1 MSKQLKPLVVF
12 SHGKE
17 TGPSGRKILKL
28 REMAE
33 AAGAETVSIDYTSSM
48 DPEIRVQKLLNTTLP
63 EHHGLILV
71 GSSMGGYV
79 STVASKVLK
88 PDGLLLMAPAF
99 GLPGYAELYP
109 VPNATAIA
117 AVHGWLDDVVPV
129 ENVVRWAKD
138 NKIRLVLV
146 DDDHSLHQ
154 EVATVGQL
162 MVSMIQ
168 KLVAN

>member
-1 MSKQLKPLVVF
+1 MNKQLKPLVVF

-17 TGPSGRKILKL
+17 TGPSGRKILQL

-48 DPEIRVQKLLNTTLP
+48 DPEIRVQQLLNTELP
-63 EHHGLILV
+63 AHHGLVLV

-99 GLPGYAELYP
+99 GLPGYAEFYP
-109 VPNATAIA
+109 TPNATTIA

-129 ENVVRWAKD
+129 ENAVRWAKD